1 MSAVLYS
8 FRRCP
13 YAIRARYTLATL
25 MLRVEIRE
33 VVLKHK
39 PAALLALGGRS
50 TVPQLL
56 VDGDR
61 FPESLDIIFWALKT
75 SSNDDLVNQL
85 WPTDPIVR
93 AKIMS
98 WIRFNDYCFKPWL
111 DRYKYADRHPEQSE
125 SYYRDK
131 GERFLKR
138 LDTRL
143 KHSTN
148 LLGEQMTIADIAIFP
163 FIRQFAGVNASWFE
177 GSGYVYLQEWLNRI
191 LKSECF
197 ETVMVKLTAWDE
209 SQEVSYFPEPRRAQ
223 ELLIQN

>member
-39 PAALLALGGRS
+39 PADLLALGGRS

-75 SSNDDLVNQL
+75 SSNDDLVSQL
-85 WPTDPIVR
+85 WPTDPTLR

-98 WIRFNDYCFKPWL
+98 WIRFNDHCFKPWL
-111 DRYKYADRHPEQSE
+111 DRYKYADRHPEQPE
-125 SYYRDK
+125 SYYRTK
-131 GERFLKR
+131 GECFLKR

-143 KHSTN
+143 KHSTY
-148 LLGEQMTIADIAIFP
+148 LLGEQMTIADIAVFP
-163 FIRQFAGVNASWFE
+163 FVRQFSGVNPDWFE
-177 GSGYVYLQEWLNRI
+177 SSEYLYLKNWLNRF
-191 LKSECF
+191 LKSDCF
-197 ETVMVKLTAWDE
+197 DVVMKKLPAWNND
-209 SQEVSYFPEPRRAQ
+209 QEGITYFPE
-223 ELLIQN
+223 LL

>member
-1 MSAVLYS
+1 MSGVLYS

-25 MLRVEIRE
+25 LLTVEIRE

-39 PAALLALGGRS
+39 PAAFLALGGRS

-56 VDGDR
+56 TDEGR

-75 SSNDDLVNQL
+75 SSNDKLVKQL
-85 WPTDPIVR
+85 WPSDPTLK

-98 WIRFNDYCFKPWL
+98 WITYNDHGFKSWL
-111 DRYKYADRHPEQSE
+111 DRYKYADRYPEHTE
-125 SYYRDK
+125 SYYRAK

-143 KHSTN
+143 KRSSY

-163 FIRQFAGVNASWFE
+163 FIRQFAGVNSDWFE
-177 GSGYVYLQEWLNRI
+177 TSGYIYLQNWLNQFLESDR
-191 LKSECF
+191 F
-197 ETVMVKLTAWDE
+197 EMVMKKLPAWDE
-209 SQEVSYFPEPRRAQ
+209 SQEARYFPEP
-223 ELLIQN
+223 